1 MIEDNQKI
9 EFVKDIIGT
18 RNKYDTF
25 IVDQSFANLTNSEKD
40 ILLQASVSIRE
51 YEINKLIILQAFDIL
66 VSLKLKSTPSLN
78 KLDLIENIK
87 KDLASK
93 RNKEVPKYESDAKIE
108 KANIIITNLVIGG
121 IIFGA
126 FVWLVTPS
134 TNENTNNISSKK
146 SNYEKYS
153 DVHGAWAYMQIFVEQ
168 RLKSPKSADFPFGGG
183 TYHTKDLGGGRYE
196 VNSYV
201 DAKNAFGANIRT
213 HFNGVIRR
221 KDSGWVLEYL
231 NLGDTSK

>member
-1 MIEDNQKI
+1 MDDKKAIKI
-9 EFVKDIIGT
+9 T
-18 RNKYDTF
+18 R
-25 IVDQSFANLTNSEKD
+25 L
-40 ILLQASVSIRE
+40 IRE
-51 YEINKLIILQAFDIL
+51 IKEKQKLITHELLGVYIDKNF
-66 VSLKLKSTPSLN
+66 KP
-78 KLDLIENIK
+78 
-87 KDLASK
+87 KDVASK
-93 RNKEVPKYESDAKIE
+93 LTLIDTTYKE
-108 KANIIITNLVIGG
+108 ITNKHFEARDMFHKEDAEEILIKYKNYLDKILSYQEFNKQRRIFNLIAGG
-121 IIFGA
+121 VVLIV
-126 FVWLVTPS
+126 FVWLLSP
-134 TNENTNNISSKK
+134 SSKK
-146 SNYEKYS
+146 TTSHTSSQSSSYNQYG
-153 DVHGAWAYMQIFVEQ
+153 DIHGAWAYMQIFVEQ